1 MVFLR
6 RINNAKSV
14 TGGQVYDNQLFD
26 AIAKVSGKTPIIGE
40 TSGKH
45 HKNILKKLWQPVVV
59 TINGLRLA
67 KRENSVVFNSASCMY
82 HLPLLLLLR
91 MQGKKVMVI
100 HHHYRYMLETGI
112 KHNIY
117 RFMEWAFLRAASYAI
132 TPNPYVLGLMEK
144 SDPKINTLYFPLHFD
159 KTLHTGMTPVA
170 GNLLYIGT
178 IERRK
183 GLKYLIEALSI
194 LKRKGINLHLDII
207 GKVVEEEY
215 AKGVKEMIERD
226 SLDVKMHGYVSAE
239 QKDRFLREADIF
251 AFPSLH
257 EGYGMVLAEAQTYS
271 LPIICFDNSAM
282 PYTVKD
288 GYNGFLCND
297 RDANAMAD
305 AIEKVVADRELRARL
320 SENARK
326 SVDNLVSEADFLKAV
341 KDNLHKIS

>member
-26 AIAKVSGKTPIIGE
+26 AIAKVSGKSPVVGE

-59 TINGLRLA
+59 TINGLKLSRS
-67 KRENSVVFNSASCMY
+67 EQSVVFNSASCMY

-91 MQGKKVMVI
+91 MKGKRVMVI
-100 HHHYRYMLETGI
+100 HHHYRYLLEKGI
-112 KHNIY
+112 KRNVY

-132 TPNPYVLGLMEK
+132 TPNPYVLGLMGK

-159 KTLHTGMTPVA
+159 KTLHTGITPVP

-178 IERRK
+178 IEKRK
-183 GLKYLIEALSI
+183 GLKYLMEALTI

-207 GKVVEEEY
+207 GKVAEEDY
-215 AKGVKEMIERD
+215 ANGVKEVIEKE

-239 QKDRFLREADIF
+239 QKDKFLREADIF
-251 AFPSLH
+251 TFPSLH

-288 GYNGFLCND
+288 GYNGFLCKD
-297 RDANAMAD
+297 RDANAMAE
-305 AIEKVVADRELRARL
+305 AIERIVNNRELRARL
-320 SENARK
+320 SENARN
-326 SVDNLVSEADFLKAV
+326 SVDSLVSEAEFLKAV
-341 KDNLHKIS
+341 KDNIDKIS

>member
-1 MVFLR
+1 MLFLR

-26 AIAKVSGKTPIIGE
+26 AIAKVSGKSPVVAV

-59 TINGLRLA
+59 TINGLRLS
-67 KRENSVVFNSASCMY
+67 KSEKSVVFNSASCMY

-91 MQGKKVMVI
+91 MKGKKVMVI
-100 HHHYRYMLETGI
+100 HHHYRYLLEKGI
-112 KHNIY
+112 KRNVY
-117 RFMEWAFLRAASYAI
+117 RFMEWAFLRTASYAI

-159 KTLHTGMTPVA
+159 KTLHTGMTPVP

-183 GLKYLIEALSI
+183 GLKYLMEALAV
-194 LKRKGINLHLDII
+194 LKRKGVNLHLDII
-207 GKVVEEEY
+207 GKVVEGDY
-215 AKGVKEMIERD
+215 AQDVKDIIERE

-239 QKDRFLREADIF
+239 EKDRFLREADIF
-251 AFPSLH
+251 TFPSLH
-257 EGYGMVLAEAQTYS
+257 EGYGLVLGEAQTYS

-282 PYTVKD
+282 PFTVKD
-288 GYNGFLCND
+288 GYNGILCKD
-297 RDANAMAD
+297 RDANAMAE
-305 AIEKVVADRELRARL
+305 AVERVVADRELRARL

-326 SVDNLVSEADFLKAV
+326 SVDRLASEAEFLKAV
-341 KDNLHKIS
+341 KDNIQKIS